1 MMLHCASR
9 LGVLSYLY
17 KHRHSVAQTI
27 GLITEVPIAL
37 CNGDYDFN
45 QELTLQ
51 QHDGEESFPVTSLQ
65 AREILLFL
73 HETDLNVKPELSI
86 LRETTCCLSFEKKYF
101 PPGLSIFHPPS

>member
-9 LGVLSYLY
+9 LGILSYAY
-17 KHRHSVAQTI
+17 QQRHALAQTI

-37 CNGDYDFN
+37 CNSDYNFN

-51 QHDGEESFPVTSLQ
+51 QHDGEESFPTSFLQ

-73 HETDLNVKPELSI
+73 NKTELNVKPELSV
-86 LRETTCCLSFEKKYF
+86 LRETTCCLSFEKTYL
-101 PPGLSIFHPPS
+101 PPGFPIFHPPS